1 MAGSHYTD
9 RDGCV
14 NKLVLSYSEN
24 GADLCCAPYHKLF
37 SDTCNQPAMKRG
49 EDECWWKGGWACIKH
64 AFEPWLGMHVI
75 LTGHVEERAL
85 EYVCIWTFQGDLVQK
100 HQTKWCFKDL
110 DWGKKGFQINFTYKT
125 KQAQFDACCYACFA
139 ALCPKHTGL
148 HRATAEHAHM
158 NQNFYENVTS
168 LCLFPPPL
176 QVLLPH
182 KHYKHLLLRSWKCS
196 Y

>member
-1 MAGSHYTD
+1 MINNSKNMPERDHRFHFKRGVTLIVNTFVAPNRQRVVQPTTFCDVTTQLVSVAGSHYTD
-9 RDGCV
+9 CDGCV
-14 NKLVLSYSEN
+14 NKLVLSYGEK
-24 GADLCCAPYHKLF
+24 GADLCSAPYHKLF

-110 DWGKKGFQINFTYKT
+110 DWGKK
-125 KQAQFDACCYACFA
+125 
-139 ALCPKHTGL
+139 
-148 HRATAEHAHM
+148 R
-158 NQNFYENVTS
+158 TS
-168 LCLFPPPL
+168 T
-176 QVLLPH
+176 
-182 KHYKHLLLRSWKCS
+182 
-196 Y
+196 